1 MRPGVLLAPAGCQL
15 CPSGICSLLALAAPM
30 LGCTV
35 RNLCDGPVLVP
46 ATFAE
51 LAWCPGR

>member
-15 CPSGICSLLALAAPM
+15 CPSGIRSLLALAAPM

-51 LAWCPGR
+51 LARCPGR